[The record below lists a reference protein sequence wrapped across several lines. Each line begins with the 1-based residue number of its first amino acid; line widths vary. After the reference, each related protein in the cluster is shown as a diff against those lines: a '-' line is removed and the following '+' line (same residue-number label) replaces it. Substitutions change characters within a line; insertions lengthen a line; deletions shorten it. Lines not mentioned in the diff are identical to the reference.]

1 MLDKAVVPGA
11 DCDSVEEDRNDADMA
26 LKFADRSADF
36 NDSALNPIGL
46 GLWDWEQNPKGE
58 PNGAPGRTPSSDSGL
73 HNVDGIWQSQ
83 AETRKRDL
91 PRFQYALLHFLL
103 LHHPSPVGLTALLLF
118 NNSNA
123 LQHFYSLLT

>member
-46 GLWDWEQNPKGE
+46 GLWD
-58 PNGAPGRTPSSDSGL
+58 
-73 HNVDGIWQSQ
+73 
-83 AETRKRDL
+83 
-91 PRFQYALLHFLL
+91 
-103 LHHPSPVGLTALLLF
+103 
-118 NNSNA
+118 
-123 LQHFYSLLT
+123 